1 MCGLYHYGY
10 NLPFY
15 GYRRTHLWIRWT
27 QPLAL
32 TNTTDAIGGRIL
44 RIHANRVSLICYSV
58 WKSGGSAFLLGLFLI
73 MLADEVI
80 EDCQSLFRGDAA
92 QVGEEDG
99 AVDTVH
105 RVLLVDFRLHAVVER
120 QVE

>member
-1 MCGLYHYGY
+1 MISLKLYHMGY
-10 NLPFY
+10 KYRISCVDYIIMGIIYRFY

-80 EDCQSLFRGDAA
+80 EDGQSLFRGDAA
-92 QVGEEDG
+92 QVGE
-99 AVDTVH
+99 
-105 RVLLVDFRLHAVVER
+105 
-120 QVE
+120 